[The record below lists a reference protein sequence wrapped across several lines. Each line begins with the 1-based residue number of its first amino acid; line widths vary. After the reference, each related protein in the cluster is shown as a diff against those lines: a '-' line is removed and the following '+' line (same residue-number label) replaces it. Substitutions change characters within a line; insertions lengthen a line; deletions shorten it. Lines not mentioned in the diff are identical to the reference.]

1 MKVHEKTMYL
11 KAPFRIVKINQ
22 EERVNTVQQTMSNH
36 DSDKVNIIS
45 VCTFFSFLEY
55 FFFSFM
61 RQNMAQYGFIYIKI
75 LN

>member
-45 VCTFFSFLEY
+45 VCTFFSFLE
-55 FFFSFM
+55 
-61 RQNMAQYGFIYIKI
+61 
-75 LN
+75 